1 MATFYIVFIVSIG
14 LFVVAFLYE
23 TWLSL
28 RRLARPQS
36 GREGYVS
43 ATWEVTHTLL
53 VFALIT
59 LLMTFTQDL
68 VNLASSIFWPAFI
81 AAIALGLRAVVYLYI
96 WYVRRS
102 AVRRNWVDWI
112 FAVSHLVAAVF
123 LVLTAAKALWFI
135 SRYHPVANTQFLPIF
150 IPGLVLTAAV
160 CIIPAIVLYRT
171 K

>member
-1 MATFYIVFIVSIG
+1 MAAFYTVFLVSIV
-14 LFVVAFLYE
+14 LFLAAFLYE
-23 TWLSL
+23 TWLSF
-28 RRLARPQS
+28 RRLAKPKT

-68 VNLASSIFWPAFI
+68 VNLASSIFWPAFL

-96 WYVRRS
+96 FYVRRS
-102 AVRRNWVDWI
+102 AVHRNLVDWI
-112 FAVSHLVAAVF
+112 FALSHLVAAVF

-135 SRYHPVANTQFLPIF
+135 GQYHPVANTQFLPVF
-150 IPGLVLTAAV
+150 IPGLILTMAV